1 MSPGGGSPRFDR
13 SRAAMGYRRARRGC
27 MIFNLLD
34 ALDHA
39 LARAADRVG
48 GADSNRKGC
57 DLRHP
62 CWPDCSFPFHLAFGA
77 EAFWVLLALSEETR

>member
-1 MSPGGGSPRFDR
+1 MSPGFGFAANSTVLNR
-13 SRAAMGYRRARRGC
+13 SGC
-27 MIFNLLD
+27 MNFNRLD

-39 LARAADRVG
+39 LDRAVDRSG
-48 GADSNRKGC
+48 GGDCNRKGC

-62 CWPDCSFPFHLAFGA
+62 CWPDCSFPFHLPFGA